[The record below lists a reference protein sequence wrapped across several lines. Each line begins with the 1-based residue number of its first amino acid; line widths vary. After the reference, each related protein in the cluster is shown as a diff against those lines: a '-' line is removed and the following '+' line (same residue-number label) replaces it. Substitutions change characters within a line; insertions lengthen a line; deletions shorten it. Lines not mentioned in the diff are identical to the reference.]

1 MSTIYNRL
9 EPFLDGGSALIPEE
23 PVRQLGL
30 IPQHISMTNV
40 GTINHEEREQQNLN
54 FCIHDNNIIKLY
66 SSQNAGRLKMLH
78 DKNFGSL
85 LFLQYL
91 KPSFI

>member
-40 GTINHEEREQQNLN
+40 GSHEEREQQNLN
-54 FCIHDNNIIKLY
+54 FCIHDNMKLY

-78 DKNFGSL
+78 KNFGSL